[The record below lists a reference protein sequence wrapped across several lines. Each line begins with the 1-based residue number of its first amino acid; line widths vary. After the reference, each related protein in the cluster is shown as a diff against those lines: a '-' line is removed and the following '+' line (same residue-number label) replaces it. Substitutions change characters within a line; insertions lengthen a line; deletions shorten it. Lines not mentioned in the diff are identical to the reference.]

1 MNSVSI
7 SIFAYQSAI
16 LGEVNSVA
24 PQELKF
30 APRVPP
36 HPMTVTKIK
45 IYKIFVMLRE
55 IGR

>member
-7 SIFAYQSAI
+7 SIFACQSAI